1 MSWISI
7 LYNLLKPNILNFSTL
22 EEESCDSDDDGLDN
36 LVTKFQK
43 LSAKN
48 GTYRICQPK
57 LEQTV
62 CICFVFCL
70 LVHVSAVFIAW
81 IIT

>member
-1 MSWISI
+1 M
-7 LYNLLKPNILNFSTL
+7 NILFVQLKLNILDFSTL
-22 EEESCDSDDDGLDN
+22 EEESCDSDDDDLDN
-36 LVTKFQK
+36 LVNKFQK

-62 CICFVFCL
+62 CICFVFVCL
-70 LVHVSAVFIAW
+70 HMYLLFLLLEYLYFK
-81 IIT
+81 

>member
-1 MSWISI
+1 M
-7 LYNLLKPNILNFSTL
+7 NILFVQLKLNILDFSTL

-36 LVTKFQK
+36 LVNKFQK

-62 CICFVFCL
+62 CICFVFVCL
-70 LVHVSAVFIAW
+70 HMYLLFCCLNTCILSS
-81 IIT
+81 